1 MLMHLR
7 FDALSFD
14 EIFHARNFQSALRT
28 ELGAEFVCAECPE
41 RGPWLCPAALG
52 QLCPS
57 QPSPDQ
63 PGGPVPNFSDAKV
76 RPPWAE
82 API

>member
-14 EIFHARNFQSALRT
+14 EIFHARNFQSARAVSWGQKLFAPYARREAPGSAQLPRPALPKPALT
-28 ELGAEFVCAECPE
+28 SLALSQFFGRQGA
-41 RGPWLCPAALG
+41 AA
-52 QLCPS
+52 
-57 QPSPDQ
+57 
-63 PGGPVPNFSDAKV
+63 
-76 RPPWAE
+76 WAE

>member
-1 MLMHLR
+1 MLMHLQ

-14 EIFHARNFQSALRT
+14 EIFHARNFQSARGAHWAAGRNCLRRVP
-28 ELGAEFVCAECPE
+28 GE
-41 RGPWLCPAALG
+41 RPPALPSCLG

-57 QPSPDQ
+57 QLCLTSPAMSQ
-63 PGGPVPNFSDAKV
+63 ISDAKV